1 MTRFL
6 LRRFASTVVLL
17 LVMVSLVYLIFYTL
31 PSDPAVLVCG
41 KGCGGGQLA
50 VIDHKLGLD
59 QPEWKQFWQFLK
71 GILVGRDYSSGPD
84 VSHCAA
90 PCLGFSFQNDQP
102 VLSLIGQRL
111 PVSLSLTFG
120 AMVVWLLLGVPAG
133 ILSALRAG
141 RLADRVVT
149 AVSVLA
155 YGAPIFVSGML
166 LLIVFCG
173 YLHWLSFPV
182 YVPFSDNPAEWAKNL
197 LLPWFTLAIAQAA
210 VYARLTRT
218 GMLETLSED
227 HIRTFRAYGLRER
240 RIVGRHALRGAIT
253 PVITISAYDFGYI
266 LVGAMLTETLF
277 GLPGLGQLIV
287 QSSNNVDLPVV
298 AGLTLVAG
306 AAIVVANTAADLL
319 YAVVDRRVVLA

>member
-1 MTRFL
+1 MTRYL
-6 LRRFASTVVLL
+6 LRRLAGTVVLL
-17 LVMVSLVYLIFYTL
+17 VVMAALVYVIFYAL
-31 PSDPAVLVCG
+31 PSNPAVLVCG

-50 VIDHKLGLD
+50 AIDHKLGLD
-59 QPEWKQFWQFLK
+59 QPEYLQFWHFLE
-71 GILVGRDYSSGPD
+71 GIVVGRDYSSGPE
-84 VSHCAA
+84 VSHCGA

-102 VLSLIGQRL
+102 VLSLITQRL
-111 PVSLSLTFG
+111 PVSLSLTTG
-120 AMVVWLLLGVPAG
+120 AMVVWLLIGVSAG
-133 ILSALRAG
+133 VLSALREG
-141 RLADRVVT
+141 RFTDRAVT
-149 AVSVLA
+149 ALSVLA
-155 YGAPIFVSGML
+155 FGTPIFVSGML
-166 LLIVFCG
+166 LLILFCG
-173 YLHWLSFPV
+173 FLHLLDFPV
-182 YVPFSDNPAEWAKNL
+182 YVPLTEDPAAWAKNL
-197 LLPWFTLAIAQAA
+197 LLPWFTLAISQAA

-240 RIVGRHALRGAIT
+240 RIVGRHALRGALT
-253 PVITISAYDFGYI
+253 PVISITAYDFGYI

-306 AAIVVANTAADLL
+306 AAIVVANTVADLL

>member
-1 MTRFL
+1 VTSYL
-6 LRRFASTVVLL
+6 LRRLAGTVVLL
-17 LVMVSLVYLIFYTL
+17 VVMAALVYVIFYAL
-31 PSDPAVLVCG
+31 PSNPAVLVCG

-50 VIDHKLGLD
+50 AIDHTLGLD
-59 QPEWKQFWQFLK
+59 QPEYLQFWHFLE
-71 GILVGRDYSSGPD
+71 GIVVGRDYSSGPD

-102 VLSLIGQRL
+102 VLSLIAQRL
-111 PVSLSLTFG
+111 PVSLSLTTG
-120 AMVVWLLLGVPAG
+120 AMVVWLLIGVSAG
-133 ILSALRAG
+133 VLSALREG
-141 RLADRVVT
+141 RFTDRTVT
-149 AVSVLA
+149 ALSVLA
-155 YGAPIFVSGML
+155 FGTPIFVSGML
-166 LLIVFCG
+166 LLILFCG
-173 YLHWLSFPV
+173 FLHLLDFPV
-182 YVPFSDNPAEWAKNL
+182 YVPLTEDPAAWAKNL
-197 LLPWFTLAIAQAA
+197 LLPWFTLAISQAA

-218 GMLETLSED
+218 GMLEALSEE

-240 RIVGRHALRGAIT
+240 RIVGRHALRGALT
-253 PVITISAYDFGYI
+253 PVISITAYDFGYI

-306 AAIVVANTAADLL
+306 AAIVVANTVADLL

>member
-1 MTRFL
+1 MTRYL
-6 LRRFASTVVLL
+6 LRRFVSTVVLL
-17 LVMVSLVYLIFYTL
+17 LVMVAFVYVIFYAL

-50 VIDHKLGLD
+50 AIDHKLGLD
-59 QPEWKQFWQFLK
+59 QPEYVQFWHFLE
-71 GILVGRDYSSGPD
+71 GIFVGRDYSSGPD

-111 PVSLSLTFG
+111 PVSLSLTAGG
-120 AMVVWLLLGVPAG
+120 AVLWLLIGVGAG
-133 ILSALRAG
+133 VLSALRVG
-141 RLADRVVT
+141 RFTDRAVT
-149 AVSVLA
+149 AASILA
-155 YGAPIFVSGML
+155 FGAPIFVSGML
-166 LLIVFCG
+166 LLILFCG
-173 YLHWLSFPV
+173 VLHWMDFPV
-182 YVPFSDNPAEWAKNL
+182 YVPLSDDPAAWAKNL

-240 RIVGRHALRGAIT
+240 RIVGRHAIRGALT
-253 PVITISAYDFGYI
+253 PVITMSAHDFGYV

-306 AAIVVANTAADLL
+306 AAIVVANTVADLL
-319 YAVVDRRVVLA
+319 YAVVDRRVVLS

>member
-1 MTRFL
+1 
-6 LRRFASTVVLL
+6 
-17 LVMVSLVYLIFYTL
+17 
-31 PSDPAVLVCG
+31 
-41 KGCGGGQLA
+41 
-50 VIDHKLGLD
+50 
-59 QPEWKQFWQFLK
+59 
-71 GILVGRDYSSGPD
+71 
-84 VSHCAA
+84 
-90 PCLGFSFQNDQP
+90 
-102 VLSLIGQRL
+102 
-111 PVSLSLTFG
+111 
-120 AMVVWLLLGVPAG
+120 MVVWLLLGVPAG
-133 ILSALRAG
+133 VLSALRAG
-141 RLADRVVT
+141 RLTDKVVT
-149 AVSVLA
+149 ALSMLA

-166 LLIVFCG
+166 LLVLFCG
-173 YLHWLSFPV
+173 WLHWLDFPV
-182 YVPFSDNPAEWAKNL
+182 YVPLTENPAAWAQNL

-240 RIVGRHALRGAIT
+240 RIVGRHAIRGALT

-306 AAIVVANTAADLL
+306 VAIVVANTAADLL
-319 YAVVDRRVVLA
+319 YAVVDRRVVLT

>member
-1 MTRFL
+1 MTRYL

-17 LVMVSLVYLIFYTL
+17 LVMVAFVYVIFYAL
-31 PSDPAVLVCG
+31 PSNPAVLVCG

-50 VIDHKLGLD
+50 AIDHKLGLD
-59 QPEWKQFWQFLK
+59 QPEYVQFWHFLE
-71 GILVGRDYSSGPD
+71 GIFVGRDYSSGPD

-111 PVSLSLTFG
+111 PVSLSLTVG
-120 AMVVWLLLGVPAG
+120 ALVLWLLIGTSAGV
-133 ILSALRAG
+133 LSALRVG
-141 RLADRVVT
+141 RFTDKVVT
-149 AVSVLA
+149 SASILA
-155 YGAPIFVSGML
+155 FGAPVFVSGLL
-166 LLIVFCG
+166 LLILFCG
-173 YLHWLSFPV
+173 YLRWLDFPV
-182 YVPFSDNPAEWAKNL
+182 YVPLTEDPAAWAKNL
-197 LLPWFTLAIAQAA
+197 LLPWLTLGIAQSAIF
-210 VYARLTRT
+210 ARLTRT
-218 GMLETLSED
+218 TMLETLSED

-240 RIVGRHALRGAIT
+240 RIVGRHAMRGTLT
-253 PVITISAYDFGYI
+253 PIITISAFEFGQV